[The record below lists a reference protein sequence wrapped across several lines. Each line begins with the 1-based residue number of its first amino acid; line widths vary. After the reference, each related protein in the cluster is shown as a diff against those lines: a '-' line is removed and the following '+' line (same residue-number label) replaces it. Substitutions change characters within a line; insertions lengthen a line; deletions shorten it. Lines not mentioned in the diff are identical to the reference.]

1 MNTFRF
7 SAIGLAAAALGLGLA
22 ACSDSPTSA
31 GADFVSDSTVTADV
45 AVSAG
50 DEIASS
56 VSTLSANEAAASL
69 DVGAGGGGTGAPA
82 YALNVSR
89 SRTCYD
95 ASGAVV
101 DGCKPLSSVRKIV
114 THAESSGS
122 RSVSNE
128 TEGGNTVTWSGS
140 ASRVSDDTLLRNF
153 DTGTPPSETSRTHA
167 GLTVGADTT
176 AFASAQT
183 TRDMSEAFTD
193 RIVGVTWNV
202 PRSSNP
208 FPISGTI
215 YRSDTVHVAV
225 TRGTTTK
232 TRDTTRNVEVD
243 FPADAQGNV
252 VMKVNDK
259 TCNLNL
265 VTHAVSGCH

>member
-1 MNTFRF
+1 MNTLKL
-7 SAIGLAAAALGLGLA
+7 SVIGLAAVTLGLA
-22 ACSDSPTSA
+22 ACSGDSPTSA
-31 GADFVSDSTVTADV
+31 NTDVVSDSTVTADV

-56 VSTLSANEAAASL
+56 VETLSANEADASL
-69 DVGAGGGGTGAPA
+69 EANADARIGSPS
-82 YALNVSR
+82 YALSISR
-89 SRTCYD
+89 TRTCYD

-101 DGCKPLSSVRKIV
+101 AGCKPLSSVRKII
-114 THAESSGS
+114 THVASDGG

-128 TEGGNTVTWSGS
+128 TEGGNSVTWSGS
-140 ASRVSDDTLLRNF
+140 AHRVSDDTLSRTF
-153 DTGTPPSETSRTHA
+153 DTASPPNEVSRTHA
-167 GLTVGADTT
+167 GITVGFDTT
-176 AFASAQT
+176 AFASSQS
-183 TRDMSEAFTD
+183 TRDMSESFTD
-193 RIVGVTWNV
+193 RILNVTWNV

-208 FPISGTI
+208 FPISGSIT
-215 YRSDTVHVAV
+215 RSDTVHVVV

-252 VMKVNDK
+252 VLKVNDK